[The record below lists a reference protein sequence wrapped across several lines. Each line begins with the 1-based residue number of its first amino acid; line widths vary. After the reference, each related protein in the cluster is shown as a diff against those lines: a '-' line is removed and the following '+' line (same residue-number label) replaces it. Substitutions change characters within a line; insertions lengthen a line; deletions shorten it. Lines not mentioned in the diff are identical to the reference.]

1 MQFWSGDHLA
11 IEVSGPGGAS
21 EVVVQRPYA
30 LIGALARADVRV
42 SGDGVQKREALL
54 YALDGKVM
62 CRRLEAA
69 LPEAYT
75 EVTPGKWLSLGQQRL
90 RVRIIHNGPDSRAI
104 DLDAKLRIPVLRVR
118 HKAHAS
124 VNRRLHRPIET
135 VGRGGDCELELRCPQ
150 ASLFHCILLREGNRL
165 WCVDLGSGNGTLLN
179 GERIECA
186 QVEMGNKLRVG
197 DFELEFQR
205 YSRRS
210 DVLLRGGDNPAG
222 SNLSLSSPVQDD
234 HLADL
239 VFSRSGVDVPPGESI
254 FGSKII
260 NSTAT
265 PPGPASSLS
274 GLAAL
279 AAPPP
284 GELQFLQD
292 KQAELLA
299 AQAELVSKLDE
310 LTAENARLRADQEAL
325 SQQRAALSSDL
336 LQRMEQLRG
345 STAQEISA
353 GLETLKLSLEQQWL
367 AHRAEA
373 SESAATQT
381 ASLQQS
387 LMHELQQR
395 LEALGQTQL
404 EQVFAESRAQRDP
417 LAKELAQRI
426 DDWTA
431 SQAQQLKLQN
441 DAQRLALTQELTR
454 RIDAALERSV
464 QPVTSQEPEQEV
476 VSSQWLQRLDD
487 LRSAQS
493 DEIALA
499 IGNQGQALSQ
509 RLAAQLDDLQKS
521 LAKAQQDQAEQ
532 LEAHIA
538 ATRELL
544 AQSTS
549 QLQGDLKDQQA
560 RLVADQAE
568 KLRQSLSHDLSRQ
581 VESQHASL
589 SQDLLGQLE
598 SLRSAGA
605 DQQQA
610 NVGHLDQRIEQLQAA
625 LQQLLGQQSQFAAR
639 LSSQADELKAA
650 RRELRELQSRPT
662 AATVEERPEPQP
674 DWQAVEVA
682 DTPAETAI
690 VESRVLTT
698 SDAAEQAIVEPEA
711 QFLVETTALAH
722 SPQRKPPAIDE
733 DDPLLHFV
741 SDRLAQLDTGRQRR
755 VIIYWSI
762 GVAVAVLLAAL
773 AWALLTWLP
782 GDVQQ
787 S

>member
-222 SNLSLSSPVQDD
+222 SNLSLISPVQDD

-239 VFSRSGVDVPPGESI
+239 VFSRSAADVPPGESI

-265 PPGPASSLS
+265 PPSPASSLS

-299 AQAELVSKLDE
+299 AQAELVSRLDE
-310 LTAENARLRADQEAL
+310 LSAENARLRADQEAL

-353 GLETLKLSLEQQWL
+353 GLETLKLSLDQQWL
-367 AHRAEA
+367 AHRAES

-454 RIDAALERSV
+454 RIDAALEGSL
-464 QPVTSQEPEQEV
+464 QPAASPEQQV
-476 VSSQWLQRLDD
+476 VTSQWLQRLDD

-532 LEAHIA
+532 LESHIA

-549 QLQGDLKDQQA
+549 QLQNDLKDQQA
-560 RLVADQAE
+560 NADQ
-568 KLRQSLSHDLSRQ
+568 
-581 VESQHASL
+581 
-589 SQDLLGQLE
+589 
-598 SLRSAGA
+598 
-605 DQQQA
+605 
-610 NVGHLDQRIEQLQAA
+610 LDQRIEHLQAA

-650 RRELRELQSRPT
+650 RRELRELHSRPT

-690 VESRVLTT
+690 VESRALTT